1 MNRESPKRPGPGA
14 RDARPFDRN
23 TPHRKLTAVE
33 KERGRLHDVPRL
45 QSMPWGRSRNGEGH
59 HRWSAGARWDIVGD
73 GARRGRCRRRRLDRD
88 VERKVARQIERKL
101 PLSEEMADQALIGRV
116 ATRLGGIV
124 AAIRFRRRAQIV
136 GRAGQSVQARPTQRD
151 QHVARQQRA
160 QQEMS
165 K

>member
-1 MNRESPKRPGPGA
+1 
-14 RDARPFDRN
+14 
-23 TPHRKLTAVE
+23 
-33 KERGRLHDVPRL
+33 
-45 QSMPWGRSRNGEGH
+45 MPWGRSRNGEGPE
-59 HRWSAGARWDIVGD
+59 RWSARARWDIVSYW
-73 GARRGRCRRRRLDRD
+73 ARRGRCGKGRLERD
-88 VERKVARQIERKL
+88 VQGKVARQIKRKL

-116 ATRLGGIV
+116 TTRLGGIV

-136 GRAGQSVQARPTQRD
+136 GRPGQPVQARPAQRD